1 MTSTRVFRSRCA
13 AAAGVAIAGLLLA
26 APADAQSNSAMMGDY
41 LFRTYCAVCHGTSA
55 RGDGPLADSMRR
67 RPADLT
73 EIAKRNKGVY
83 PADEVF
89 RIIDGRRPV
98 RGHGGPDMPVWGDV
112 FARADGGGDP
122 AVVESRIKALVAYLE
137 TIQARTAF

>member
-1 MTSTRVFRSRCA
+1 
-13 AAAGVAIAGLLLA
+13 
-26 APADAQSNSAMMGDY
+26 
-41 LFRTYCAVCHGTSA
+41 
-55 RGDGPLADSMRR
+55 MRR

-112 FARADGGGDP
+112 FARAAGGADP